1 MYLLFIYY
9 VYSLNNQNKIFNLK
23 IVYILYFI
31 LCFLKISRY
40 KMYFIASFYFI
51 FKNNILVTLQYKEKI
66 AYSMSIL
73 FTYYE

>member
-23 IVYILYFI
+23 NEYIVYFI
-31 LCFLKISRY
+31 LCFLKISLY
-40 KMYFIASFYFI
+40 KMYFLASLYFI
-51 FKNNILVTLQYKEKI
+51 FKNSILVTLQYNEII

-73 FTYYE
+73 FT